1 MARCRRKGSRVTRPR
16 EFNEEKVLDKI
27 TMLFWEKGFE
37 STSLNDIIDASGL
50 NKGSLY
56 SCFGNKEKLFQLA
69 LENYAV
75 KGPFHPFQEFE
86 SPLQKLAAFYSKLV
100 TVAVEH
106 KQERRGC
113 FVFNSC
119 LEFANKKGRLAS
131 FVSNVG
137 RRNESFFHELMNEA
151 KGKGELSEK
160 VNPTKAADRAHAT
173 AFTIQEMSKFKPDKE
188 FLSDI
193 ANSFFESIGATERIL
208 HRELL

>member
-1 MARCRRKGSRVTRPR
+1 MARPR
-16 EFNEEKVLDKI
+16 EFDEEKVLDKI
-27 TMLFWEKGFE
+27 MMLFWEKGFE
-37 STSLNDIIDASGL
+37 GTSLDDIINVSDL

-75 KGPFHPFQEFE
+75 KGPFYPFQEYE
-86 SPLQKLAAFYSKLV
+86 SPLQRLAAFYSKLV

-131 FVSNVG
+131 FVSDVG
-137 RRNESFFHELMNEA
+137 RRNEGFFHKLMSEA
-151 KGKGELSEK
+151 KKKRELPEK
-160 VNPTKAADRAHAT
+160 VNPIKAADRAHAT

-188 FLSDI
+188 FLADI
-193 ANSFFESIGATERIL
+193 ANSFFESIGATERII
-208 HRELL
+208 HKPREVL